1 MDKYDESKLLEDEH
15 TSIESRSWLVKISD
29 WVRSNLLLLA
39 ILVVQSYALVVTE
52 EAREYARYANSNSED
67 ARSYAYDAYIWAE
80 SADNSAIEAAV
91 KAAAATNAAQMAN
104 DKLIDLKVYGV
115 ECN

>member
-1 MDKYDESKLLEDEH
+1 MDKYDESKLLEDEYAL
-15 TSIESRSWLVKISD
+15 IESRSRLAKVSD

-39 ILVVQSYALVVTE
+39 ILVVQGYTLVVTA
-52 EAREYARYANSNSED
+52 EAREYAKYADSNSED
-67 ARSYAYDAYIWAE
+67 ARSYAYDAYISAE

-91 KAAAATNAAQMAN
+91 EAGAATNAAQMAN
-104 DKLIDLKVYGV
+104 DKLINLKVYGV